1 MKLHMTLPAKPGFL
15 HMLPGLDIMALILMF
30 PLLGPSFVQQ
40 TGIDVQ
46 VHESPWRYEQMENP
60 IVLTLGAATGS
71 EPTPLWINKN
81 EVAMSELESEIEKLR
96 SEEGGNAITT
106 VVIRSDVSVPSGTEK
121 EVINRV
127 IKLGL
132 KCGLIGKPIGQ
143 GR

>member
-1 MKLHMTLPAKPGFL
+1 
-15 HMLPGLDIMALILMF
+15 MLPGLDIMALILMF

-81 EVAMSELESEIEKLR
+81 EVAMSELESEIERLR

>member
-1 MKLHMTLPAKPGFL
+1 MTLPAKPGFL

-40 TGIDVQ
+40 TGIDVR

-60 IVLTLGAATGS
+60 IVLTLGAATGP

-81 EVAMSELESEIEKLR
+81 QVAMSELESEIEKLR

>member
-40 TGIDVQ
+40 TGIDVR

-81 EVAMSELESEIEKLR
+81 EVAMSELESEIERLR

-132 KCGLIGKPIGQ
+132 KCGLIGKPTGQ